1 MIKEEIKKAR
11 RTNGKLM
18 KEKKGSHEKERRNE
32 YEIRREMYINQK
44 NK

>member
-1 MIKEEIKKAR
+1 MIKEEIK
-11 RTNGKLM
+11 

-32 YEIRREMYINQK
+32 YEIQREMYINQK